1 VSRAR
6 PIPFGPEWK
15 DPPWRWGAWMLGVVG
30 FVALLAI
37 TTALKVNVL
46 GWWSFVFV
54 VLGYLLSIR
63 SGRSWSRGRQPD
75 RHFSPRH
82 TTPSV
87 DVQGQAGSTYVL
99 VSPPRSA
106 HGGFVRPREL
116 SPGWWALY
124 SVVVRAP
131 VALGDAVLTTV
142 WRFTRN
148 FWGYASAVERVSP
161 EEEGF

>member
-1 VSRAR
+1 
-6 PIPFGPEWK
+6 
-15 DPPWRWGAWMLGVVG
+15 MMGVVG

-37 TTALKVNVL
+37 ASALKVNVL

-54 VLGYLLSIR
+54 VIAYLLSIR
-63 SGRSWSRGRQPD
+63 SGRSWSHGRPPD
-75 RHFSPRH
+75 RHFSPARA
-82 TTPSV
+82 TPSV
-87 DVQGQAGSTYVL
+87 DVQGQSGSTYVL
-99 VSPPRSA
+99 VSPPRS
-106 HGGFVRPREL
+106 HDGRFVRPREL

-148 FWGYASAVERVSP
+148 FWGYASAIERVPS
-161 EEEGF
+161 EEEF